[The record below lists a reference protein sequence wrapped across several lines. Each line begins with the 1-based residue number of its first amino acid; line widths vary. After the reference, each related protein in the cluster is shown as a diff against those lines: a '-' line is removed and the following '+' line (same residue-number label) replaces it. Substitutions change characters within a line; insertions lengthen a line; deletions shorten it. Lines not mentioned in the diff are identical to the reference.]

1 MEQFNLAEFI
11 GITGVLF
18 GLGAYLMGQAI
29 AETWRPAWQN
39 VAYGFVLAAFNH
51 FIDCALFGEAW
62 TSVGHYLVDA
72 AFIIAVAL
80 FAHRVTAVRKMVA
93 QYPWL
98 YERAG
103 LMNWRERAG
112 TDMQA

>member
-1 MEQFNLAEFI
+1 MEQFSIFEFV

-18 GLGAYLMGQAI
+18 GLGAFLMGQAI

-51 FIDCALFGEAW
+51 FMDCALFGAEW
-62 TSVGHYLVDA
+62 TSVAHYLIDA

-80 FAHRVTAVRKMVA
+80 FAHRVTLARKMAA

-98 YERAG
+98 YERSG
-103 LMNWRERAG
+103 LVSWRERAE
-112 TDMQA
+112 TDIQT